1 MQKRILV
8 TGARGFLGRYVA
20 LHFSKAGYQVT
31 GVGHGNL
38 DRHEM
43 VEHGIDF
50 WHTADVTLDAL
61 VTYAGEPDLI
71 VHCAGSGSVGFSMTH
86 PHQDYI
92 RTVSSTAAVLE
103 YIRLH
108 SPKTVMVYPSS
119 AAVYGLAESLPNNEQ
134 DTLKPV
140 SPYGVHKMMAEILC
154 QSYAKNFDL
163 AVVMVRFFS
172 IYGEGLKKQLL
183 WDACSKV
190 ARGDGVFSGSGAEL
204 RDWLHAEDAASLLAI
219 ASAFASNA
227 CPVVNG
233 GSGTGIS
240 VKDVLEKLFIAYGMD
255 LSCSFSGTVRSGD
268 PTGYQ
273 ADMAGAMAWG
283 YQPQVDIDHGI
294 DRYVTWYKS
303 ENK

>member
-1 MQKRILV
+1 M
-8 TGARGFLGRYVA
+8 
-20 LHFSKAGYQVT
+20 
-31 GVGHGNL
+31 
-38 DRHEM
+38 
-43 VEHGIDF
+43 
-50 WHTADVTLDAL
+50 
-61 VTYAGEPDLI
+61 
-71 VHCAGSGSVGFSMTH
+71 
-86 PHQDYI
+86 
-92 RTVSSTAAVLE
+92 
-103 YIRLH
+103 
-108 SPKTVMVYPSS
+108 
-119 AAVYGLAESLPNNEQ
+119 
-134 DTLKPV
+134 
-140 SPYGVHKMMAEILC
+140 
-154 QSYAKNFDL
+154 
-163 AVVMVRFFS
+163 
-172 IYGEGLKKQLL
+172 
-183 WDACSKV
+183 
-190 ARGDGVFSGSGAEL
+190 
-204 RDWLHAEDAASLLAI
+204 LAI